1 MQRFKPRWLTP
12 LAMSVGALLLSLG
25 WAQGGGADPVV
36 LSVDQT
42 NFTLSEFDDRFD
54 FYVANL
60 ASQQGLPL
68 NDETRGLFDELRPAY
83 LDRLAREEVV
93 LQLGRSRGLS
103 VDAAE
108 VDERVAAIRANF
120 DSDEAFREALLQAGV
135 GSENLLRTLIGEA
148 ELSNLTIAVL
158 EQAVELPDYYVQLFY
173 DANRSVLERPA
184 ETCARHILVD
194 TEAEALS
201 LKAELDTGASFETLA
216 RENSTDTGSGA
227 QGGDLGCF
235 SPGRMVPEFE
245 TAAFTTPVGTV
256 SAPVQ
261 SQFGYH
267 LVLPYERTEASVVPL
282 ADVESDI
289 RAELARQVV
298 RKVVESYLEN
308 ATVEKFEDRLAPAD
322 GG

>member
-1 MQRFKPRWLTP
+1 M
-12 LAMSVGALLLSLG
+12 
-25 WAQGGGADPVV
+25 
-36 LSVDQT
+36 
-42 NFTLSEFDDRFD
+42 
-54 FYVANL
+54 ANL

-93 LQLGRSRGLS
+93 LQLGRARGLS
-103 VDAAE
+103 ADAAAI
-108 VDERVAAIRANF
+108 DERVAAIRANF
-120 DSDEAFREALLQAGV
+120 DGDEAFLEALTQAGV
-135 GSENLLRTLIGEA
+135 GSEELLRTLIGEA
-148 ELSNLTIAVL
+148 ELSNQTIAAL
-158 EQAVELPDYYVQLFY
+158 EREVELPDYYVQLFY

-184 ETCARHILVD
+184 ETCARHILVE

-201 LKAELDTGASFETLA
+201 LEAELAAGASFETLA
-216 RENSTDTGSGA
+216 AENSLDTGSGA

-235 SPGRMVPEFE
+235 GPGRMVPEFE
-245 TAAFTTPVGTV
+245 AAAFDTSVGTI

-267 LVLPYERTEASVVPL
+267 LVLPYERSEASVVPL

-298 RKVVESYLEN
+298 RKVIESYVEN
-308 ATVEKFEDRLAPAD
+308 ATVEKFGDRLAPAGS